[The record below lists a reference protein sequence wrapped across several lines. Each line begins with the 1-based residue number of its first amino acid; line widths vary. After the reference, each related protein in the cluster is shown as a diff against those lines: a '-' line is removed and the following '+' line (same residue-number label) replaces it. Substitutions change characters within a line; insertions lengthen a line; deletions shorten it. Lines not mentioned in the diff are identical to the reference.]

1 MAWTAPM
8 TAVTGN
14 VFTAAQ
20 FNQHVR
26 DNLNTTAPAVATT
39 AGRII
44 VTTAANVVTERDS
57 QVAFIGTD
65 ESTATT
71 TYVDLATVGPAITVT
86 TGTKAVVA
94 IGGGASNNTIGLAS
108 RIAATISGATSIA
121 ANDSDSFLIESG
133 NVSDHF
139 QGTWVYITTALNSGS
154 NTFTAKYRT
163 SAGGGVSSFDNRLV
177 MVLPF

>member
-1 MAWTAPM
+1 MAWSSPM

-39 AGRII
+39 AGGII
-44 VTTAANVVTERDS
+44 VTTAANVVIQRTP
-57 QVAFIGTD
+57 QVAFVGTD

-71 TYVDLATVGPAITVT
+71 TYVDLTTLGPAVTVT
-86 TGTKAVVA
+86 SGTKALVT

-108 RIAATISGATSIA
+108 RIAAAVSGATTIA
-121 ANDSDSFLIESG
+121 AADADSFLIESG

-139 QGTWVYITTALNSGS
+139 QGTWTYITTALNSGS

-163 SAGGGVSSFDNRLV
+163 SAGGGVSNFDNRLITV
-177 MVLPF
+177 TPF

>member
-26 DNLNTTAPAVATT
+26 DNLNTTAPSVAST
-39 AGRII
+39 AGRLI
-44 VTTAANVVTERDS
+44 VTTAANVVTERDG
-57 QVAFIGTD
+57 QVGFVGTD

-71 TYVDLATVGPAITVT
+71 TYTDLATAGPAVTVT
-86 TGTKAVVA
+86 SGTKALIAV
-94 IGGGASNNTIGLAS
+94 GGGASNNTAGLAS

-121 ANDSDSFLIESG
+121 ANDSDSYLIESG
-133 NVSDHF
+133 NISDHF
-139 QGTWVYITTALNSGS
+139 QGTYVYITTALNAGS
-154 NTFTAKYRT
+154 NTFTNKYRT
-163 SAGGGVSSFDNRLV
+163 SAGGGVSSFDNRLI
-177 MVLPF
+177 MVIPF